1 MLFRVVLL
9 FQKVGERLERV
20 DAPHLLGQLRDENDV
35 EILEEVKDLVDVLV
49 LHLAARD
56 ALAAGS
62 SRRRGRQSTGDARI
76 ARGPG

>member
-49 LHLAARD
+49 RILRRAEHL
-56 ALAAGS
+56 
-62 SRRRGRQSTGDARI
+62 RQAQSASGKTIYG
-76 ARGPG
+76 